1 MAYMSQR
8 NMSLTLS
15 VHFADVARFVTKAID
30 LPTWPPELRMC
41 GERVTVHNLTI
52 LVQRIK
58 SMHSKSLA
66 VRLNLADRLA
76 LSTGERFQPFVVHN
90 IDSLRTELAAAA
102 AQGDRARGIK
112 LQMLI
117 ATAEGRYDFTQRNLN
132 AAFPGLQVERFASW
146 FVKKWDLEQ
155 DGK

>member
-1 MAYMSQR
+1 
-8 NMSLTLS
+8 
-15 VHFADVARFVTKAID
+15 
-30 LPTWPPELRMC
+30 MC

-58 SMHSKSLA
+58 
-66 VRLNLADRLA
+66 R
-76 LSTGERFQPFVVHN
+76 ERFQPFIVQNVN
-90 IDSLRTELAAAA
+90 SLRSELAAAA
-102 AQGDRARGIK
+102 AKGDRARGIK

-132 AAFPGLQVERFASW
+132 AAFPGLQVERFAGW

-155 DGK
+155 GEE

>member
-132 AAFPGLQVERFASW
+132 SAFPGLQVERFASW

-155 DGK
+155 DEK

>member
-58 SMHSKSLA
+58 SMHS
-66 VRLNLADRLA
+66 NL
-76 LSTGERFQPFVVHN
+76 
-90 IDSLRTELAAAA
+90 
-102 AQGDRARGIK
+102 
-112 LQMLI
+112 
-117 ATAEGRYDFTQRNLN
+117 
-132 AAFPGLQVERFASW
+132 
-146 FVKKWDLEQ
+146 
-155 DGK
+155 

>member
-1 MAYMSQR
+1 
-8 NMSLTLS
+8 
-15 VHFADVARFVTKAID
+15 
-30 LPTWPPELRMC
+30 MC

-58 SMHSKSLA
+58 SMYTNTFNQYGSPSLT
-66 VRLNLADRLA
+66 NLTLP
-76 LSTGERFQPFVVHN
+76 TGERFQPFMVHN
-90 IDSLRTELAAAA
+90 INSLRSELATAA

-132 AAFPGLQVERFASW
+132 AAFPGLQVERFAGW

-155 DGK
+155 GEE

>member
-1 MAYMSQR
+1 M
-8 NMSLTLS
+8 
-15 VHFADVARFVTKAID
+15 
-30 LPTWPPELRMC
+30 
-41 GERVTVHNLTI
+41 
-52 LVQRIK
+52 
-58 SMHSKSLA
+58 
-66 VRLNLADRLA
+66 NLADQLA

-90 IDSLRTELAAAA
+90 VDSLRTGLAAAA

-117 ATAEGRYDFTQRNLN
+117 ATAEGRYDFTQNLN

-155 DGK
+155 DEK

>member
-1 MAYMSQR
+1 M
-8 NMSLTLS
+8 
-15 VHFADVARFVTKAID
+15 K
-30 LPTWPPELRMC
+30 
-41 GERVTVHNLTI
+41 
-52 LVQRIK
+52 
-58 SMHSKSLA
+58 
-66 VRLNLADRLA
+66 LADQLA
-76 LSTGERFQPFVVHN
+76 LSTGEKFQPFVVHN

-155 DGK
+155 DDK